1 MAETQQQ
8 TKDSSGAKELV
19 ILVGILLTVVAG
31 AIGTYWVRSTGVEA
45 ASRTSAA
52 ATVTTAVESSRP
64 RVTVPAPPAGVFHT
78 DVYFDFKS
86 SRLRADAARVL
97 QETTGSMDLSN
108 AWVVLVQGYADRQG
122 PAEYN
127 RILAQRR
134 AESVKQFL
142 VELGVPESAIRLMT
156 MGRDGALCEEPAK
169 ECQQLNRR
177 VHLEFRKL
185 GAGMPAGP
193 TAAAT
198 SAAAPAH
205 TGPTSPAGDR

>member
-1 MAETQQQ
+1 MADTQQQ
-8 TKDSSGAKELV
+8 IKDGSGAKELV
-19 ILVGILLTVVAG
+19 ILVGILLTVIAG
-31 AIGTYWVRSTGVEA
+31 AIGTYWVRSKGVEA
-45 ASRTSAA
+45 APGT
-52 ATVTTAVESSRP
+52 ATATGMPAGEPSRP

-97 QETTGSMDLSN
+97 QETAGSMDLSN

-142 VELGVPESAIRLMT
+142 VELGVPTSAIRLMT
-156 MGRDGALCEEPAK
+156 MGPDGALCEEPAK

-185 GAGMPAGP
+185 AAGTPAAP
-193 TAAAT
+193 TAAVT
-198 SAAAPAH
+198 STAPPALTAPA
-205 TGPTSPAGDR
+205 SAAGDR

>member
-1 MAETQQQ
+1 MADTQQRI
-8 TKDSSGAKELV
+8 KESGVKELV
-19 ILVGILLTVVAG
+19 ILVGILLTVMAG
-31 AIGTYWVRSTGVEA
+31 AIGTYWVRSRSVEA
-45 ASRTSAA
+45 APGTTPAVTGNTAA
-52 ATVTTAVESSRP
+52 DPTRP
-64 RVTVPAPPAGVFHT
+64 RALVPAPPARVVHT

-86 SRLRADAARVL
+86 TRLRADAVRVL

-122 PAEYN
+122 PTEYN

-142 VELGVPESAIRLMT
+142 VELGVPETAIRLMT

-185 GAGMPAGP
+185 AAAAPAGP
-193 TAAAT
+193 TVAGT
-198 SAAAPAH
+198 SSAAPAL
-205 TGPTSPAGDR
+205 TGPASPAGDR